1 MDKNR
6 LFLQAIGKFL
16 LGVIV
21 IGLLLFLPAGSL
33 QYWQAWL
40 LMGILFVPMFFAG
53 LVMMAKNPEL
63 LRKRLNAK
71 EEEKEQQTVVK
82 LSGLLF
88 VAAFVVAG
96 LNWRFDW
103 CVLPDWAVWVSAG
116 LFLICYLLYA
126 EVLRENAYL
135 SRTIEVQE
143 NQKVID
149 TGLYGVVRHPMYM
162 ATTILFLTM
171 PLVLASPFSFLIMLL
186 YIPLI
191 AKRIKNE
198 ERVLEEGLEDYKEY
212 KRKVKYKVI
221 PFVW

>member
-21 IGLLLFLPAGSL
+21 IGLLLFLPARSL

-40 LMGILFVPMFFAG
+40 LMGILFVPMFCAG

-71 EEEKEQQTVVK
+71 EEEKEQKTVVK

-88 VAAFVVAG
+88 VAAFAVAG
-96 LNWRFDW
+96 LNWRFRW
-103 CVLPDWAVWVSAG
+103 CLLPDWAVWVSAG

-126 EVLRENAYL
+126 EVLRENTYL

-162 ATTILFLTM
+162 ATTVLFLAM

-191 AKRIKNE
+191 AKRSKMRRRSWKKGW
-198 ERVLEEGLEDYKEY
+198 RVTGSTS
-212 KRKVKYKVI
+212 RR
-221 PFVW
+221 